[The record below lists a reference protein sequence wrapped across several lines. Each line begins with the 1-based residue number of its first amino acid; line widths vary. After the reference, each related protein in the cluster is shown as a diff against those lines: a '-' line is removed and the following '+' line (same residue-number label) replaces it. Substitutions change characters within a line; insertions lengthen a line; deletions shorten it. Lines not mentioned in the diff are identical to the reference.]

1 MPADMTTLPQN
12 LSRDDLRAVA
22 TRQKVI
28 IICLSLYVA
37 LALLALF
44 VPTNIATMIGAFTGV
59 IIIVATVYVFLLATR
74 LYGTAFGILLGIL
87 TLLPLIGIIV
97 LLIVNARAIA
107 VLRAAGVEVG
117 FFGVKQP
124 VA

>member
-1 MPADMTTLPQN
+1 MADMTTLPEN
-12 LSRDDLRAVA
+12 LSRDDLRDVA

-28 IICLSLYVA
+28 IVCLALYVA

-44 VPTNIATMIGAFTGV
+44 VPASIAQLIYIFTSV
-59 IIIVATVYVFLLATR
+59 VVIVATIFVFLLATK
-74 LYGTAFGILLGIL
+74 LYGAGFGILLGLL
-87 TLLPLIGIIV
+87 TLLPLIGIVV

-107 VLRAAGVEVG
+107 VLRSAGVDVG

>member
-1 MPADMTTLPQN
+1 MPADMTTLPEN

-22 TRQKVI
+22 VRQKVI
-28 IICLSLYVA
+28 VICLSLYVA

-44 VPTNIATMIGAFTGV
+44 VPANIATIIGAFTGV
-59 IIIVATVYVFLLATR
+59 VILVATIYVFLLATK

-87 TLLPLIGIIV
+87 TLVPFIGIIV
-97 LLIVNARAIA
+97 LLMVNARAIA
-107 VLRAAGVEVG
+107 VLRGAGVDVG

-124 VA
+124 AA

>member
-1 MPADMTTLPQN
+1 MPADMTTLPEN
-12 LSRDDLRAVA
+12 LSRDDLRDVA

-28 IICLSLYVA
+28 IVCLALYVA

-44 VPTNIATMIGAFTGV
+44 VPASIAQLIYIFTSV
-59 IIIVATVYVFLLATR
+59 VVIVATIFVFLLATK
-74 LYGTAFGILLGIL
+74 LYGAGFGILLGLL
-87 TLLPLIGIIV
+87 TLLPLIGIVV

-107 VLRAAGVEVG
+107 VLRSAGVDVG